1 MKANAKLFTEA
12 FTQVA
17 KLVDQR
23 SPKDVMKYVHAI
35 AVEGQLCLTAG
46 NTEVTICRTIPCDG
60 DLEATLL
67 PVRVG
72 DIAKLSTADIEI
84 TRKGD
89 GIEVKT
95 PLGKSTLQTRD
106 AADYP
111 QPEGIVGK
119 SVKIPASTWDAI
131 GRFVV
136 PCTGQIG
143 RYATSGVFIKAD
155 GKNADIVATDSR
167 RLGLTFATTDAKG
180 EASVPNAVFG
190 AIAGDVEAVLGDENT
205 AQFTSGDVTVWARK
219 ISGRFPD
226 YVSAQEGA
234 MDGGDLSV
242 VVPCELLL
250 NAVRSVGV
258 TTSEESAGVDFRIAE
273 GSIRVST
280 KAADKGESVA
290 EIPVSC
296 EGVSEFTLDHSF
308 VQEFLRKAPAG
319 ESITITYGDSSGV
332 MLANDRAKCL
342 IMTMEGK

>member
-23 SPKDVMKYVHAI
+23 STKDVMKYVHAI
-35 AVEGQLCLTAG
+35 ATEGQLCLTAG
-46 NTEVTICRTIPCDG
+46 NSEVTICRVIPCDG
-60 DLEATLL
+60 DLDATLL
-67 PVRVG
+67 PVQVG
-72 DIAKLSTADIEI
+72 DIAKLSPTDIEI
-84 TRKGD
+84 MVSGD
-89 GIEVKT
+89 AIIAKT

-106 AADYP
+106 AAEYP
-111 QPEGIVGK
+111 QQAGIEGK
-119 SVKIPASTWDAI
+119 PVKIPASTWDAI

-136 PCTGQIG
+136 PCTGVIG
-143 RYATSGVFIKAD
+143 QYATSGVFIKAD

-167 RLGLTFATTDAKG
+167 RLGMTFATTDAKG

-190 AIAGDVEAVLGDENT
+190 AISGDVEAVLGDDNT
-205 AQFTSGDVTVWARK
+205 AMFRSGDVTVWARK

-234 MDGGDLSV
+234 MDGGNLSV

-258 TTSEESAGVDFRIAE
+258 TTSVESAGVDFAISDGRIK
-273 GSIRVST
+273 VST
-280 KAADKGESVA
+280 QAADKGNSQA
-290 EIPVSC
+290 EVPVSC
-296 EGVSEFTLDHSF
+296 EGASSFTLDHSF
-308 VQEFLRKAPAG
+308 VQEFLRKAPSG
-319 ESITITYGDSSGV
+319 ESITITYGESPGV
-332 MLANDRAKCL
+332 MFANDRAKCL